1 MDFKLPPEEEAFKN
15 EFAEWLENNLPETW
29 DRSKINI
36 YESDQEWE
44 KDYRDFQKRLFDA
57 GYAGLHYAEEYGG
70 RGSSLLREIIVVET
84 LGRTCLEL
92 RAPGVITFGMVAP
105 TIMMCGNEE
114 QKKAFIP
121 KILDGSNI
129 WCQVFSEPGAGSDV
143 ASISTTAVRKNG
155 NYIVNGQKVWI
166 SFAHMADYCM
176 LLVRTDTDSAKHK
189 GLSYLLVDMKTPGI
203 QVRPIRQMTGEAEF
217 NEIFFDD
224 VKVPSEMLVGKEGQG
239 WEIALTTLMYER
251 VVGDAFISG
260 GYVRNINNL
269 VKMASETSLCGRP
282 VIEDPVV
289 RQQLAQAYIE
299 VMAVKYHGLRNISQ
313 QLKGGLPGPGGSIG
327 KLMWSETNQ
336 RLCETAVSIQGPYGQ
351 VVNGS
356 PLAVDAGTWQH
367 QFLRSKANTIEAGT
381 SEIQR
386 NIIAERVLG
395 LPKN

>member
-1 MDFKLPPEEEAFKN
+1 MDFKLPPEEEKFKA
-15 EFAEWLENNLPETW
+15 EFTEWLENNLPETW
-29 DRSKINI
+29 DKSKYNI
-36 YESDQEWE
+36 YESDEEWE

-57 GYAGLHYAEEYGG
+57 GYAGLHYSKEYGG
-70 RGSSLLREIIVVET
+70 RGSSLLKEIIVVET
-84 LGRTCLEL
+84 IGRTCLEL
-92 RAPGVITFGMVAP
+92 RAPGLITFGMVAP

-114 QKKAFIP
+114 QKKEFIP

-143 ASISTTAVRKNG
+143 ANISTTAVRENG

-166 SFAHMADYCM
+166 SFAHMSDYCM
-176 LLVRTDTDSAKHK
+176 LLVRTDTEVAKHK

-203 QVRPIRQMTGEAEF
+203 QVRPIKQITGEAEF

-269 VKMASETSLCGRP
+269 IKMASETSLYGRP
-282 VIEDPVV
+282 VIKDPVV
-289 RQQLAQAYIE
+289 RQQLAQSYIE
-299 VMAVKYHGLRNISQ
+299 IMAVKYHGLRNISQ
-313 QLKGGLPGPGGSIG
+313 QLKGGLPGPEGSIG
-327 KLMWSETNQ
+327 KLMWSEANQ
-336 RLCETAVSIQGPYGQ
+336 RLCETAINIQGPYGQ
-351 VVNGS
+351 IVNGT
-356 PLAVDAGTWQH
+356 PWAIEGGTWQS
-367 QFLRSKANTIEAGT
+367 QFLRSKGNTIEAGT